1 MNYDPVE
8 VVIDQLIRKFR
19 LREWQYDIEECV
31 EDIAEALKFIGA
43 QKIYVDDSAILTV
56 NGMLAP
62 LPKGCQHVKGIDPAS
77 TPYKEQGPFIQ
88 MDVPDGTQFKLD
100 YQSMPLDARGYPLMP
115 DHPSV
120 RAAVM
125 WFLVNT
131 LVLQGGIKHVGLQY
145 ADTEWHW
152 RCKSAR
158 AYLNTWDVQTANK
171 VFNDFTRLNPT
182 KDAHLKNYQEL
193 GQANTLDRERS
204 KDQFV
209 TR

>member
-43 QKIYVDDSAILTV
+43 QKIYHDETAVLVV
-56 NGMLAP
+56 NSMLAP
-62 LPKGCQHVKGIDPAS
+62 LPKGCQHVKSLLPVS

-88 MDVPDGTQFKLD
+88 IDLPDGTEIGLS
-100 YQSMPLDARGYPLMP
+100 YQAMPLDTRGYPLMP

-131 LVLQGGIKHVGLQY
+131 LVLQGEIKHIPLAF
-145 ADTEWHW
+145 ADAEWHW
-152 RCKSAR
+152 RCRSAR
-158 AYLNTWDVQTANK
+158 AYLNTWDLQQANK
-171 VFNDFTRLNPT
+171 VYNDFVRLNPL
-182 KDAHLKNYQEL
+182 KDVHLKEYVEL
-193 GQANTLDRERS
+193 GKHNTLHRERS
-204 KDQFV
+204 RDQFK